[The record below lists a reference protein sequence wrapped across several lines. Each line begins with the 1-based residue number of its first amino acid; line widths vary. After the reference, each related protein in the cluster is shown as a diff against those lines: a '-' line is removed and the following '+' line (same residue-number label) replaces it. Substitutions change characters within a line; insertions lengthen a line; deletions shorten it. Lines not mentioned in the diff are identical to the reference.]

1 MGSLN
6 WTGRR
11 RLPLIRQTESAECG
25 LACLAM
31 MASWHGLQTD
41 LPTLRERFSI
51 STQGMT
57 LQRLIECAAGIR
69 LSSRAVRLEPEDLKS
84 LSLPCILHWNM
95 ARCTAP
101 VRGHSSAAAAAA
113 CPACRNRSGYRRSSY
128 SYDSYPSYSSSGSS
142 GGSHVITVL
151 AVIAKET
158 GQTGLFALP
167 TAVILVV
174 PHTQIRC
181 R

>member
-57 LQRLIECAAGIR
+57 LQRLIECADGIR

-95 ARCTAP
+95 
-101 VRGHSSAAAAAA
+101 
-113 CPACRNRSGYRRSSY
+113 
-128 SYDSYPSYSSSGSS
+128 GSS
-142 GGSHVITVL
+142 QKTESMVTPVFATPILTTSWL
-151 AVIAKET
+151 A
-158 GQTGLFALP
+158 
-167 TAVILVV
+167 
-174 PHTQIRC
+174 
-181 R
+181 